1 MLLRQVTLSE
11 WKIHEPIVNLQT
23 IPCEEVDSELK
34 RVTSFHT
41 EIKVALKVERQWI
54 TYFWQ
59 VFFVMFLINIAT
71 LSSFACNVEDTGDR
85 LAISSTMFLAAVAY
99 QVYVGSLLPKLS
111 YMTFVDLYI
120 LGCNIFIASAT
131 F

>member
-1 MLLRQVTLSE
+1 
-11 WKIHEPIVNLQT
+11 
-23 IPCEEVDSELK
+23 
-34 RVTSFHT
+34 
-41 EIKVALKVERQWI
+41 
-54 TYFWQ
+54 
-59 VFFVMFLINIAT
+59 MFLINIAT

-111 YMTFVDLYI
+111 YMTFVDSYI